1 MKIAVIGVGN
11 ILFMDEGVGIYAGRM
26 LEANYRFEPEIEIID
41 GGTLGFRLMDYFEA
55 YDKVVILDTVS
66 IDDLPGS
73 IYNLPADALMGLGDY
88 RQTVH
93 EVEVVGMLEV
103 CSMLDKMAEVNI
115 VGIIPQ
121 DIQSVEINLTNAL
134 KKALPSLIEQIIRAL
149 ADAGITVTPRSSQSN
164 IDEIIAGYN
173 DPARRLL

>member
-11 ILFMDEGVGIYAGRM
+11 ILFMDEGVGVYASRM
-26 LEANYRFEPEIEIID
+26 LEENYRFEPEIEIID

-55 YDKVVILDTVS
+55 YDRVVILDTVS
-66 IDDLPGS
+66 IDDVPGCVYS
-73 IYNLPADALMGLGDY
+73 LPADALMGLGDY

-121 DIQSVEINLTNAL
+121 DIQSVEINLTDALKNAL
-134 KKALPSLIEQIIRAL
+134 PCLMEQTVRL
-149 ADAGITVTPRSSQSN
+149 LGDAGVTVTAKCSQSN

-173 DPARRLL
+173 DPARRLR